1 MLFLFSLALN
11 MMGLVNVLII
21 MPIVLIY
28 ETVQAN
34 FEKVKIATGFH
45 LSLLS
50 I

>member
-28 ETVQAN
+28 ETV
-34 FEKVKIATGFH
+34 KLILKK
-45 LSLLS
+45 
-50 I
+50 